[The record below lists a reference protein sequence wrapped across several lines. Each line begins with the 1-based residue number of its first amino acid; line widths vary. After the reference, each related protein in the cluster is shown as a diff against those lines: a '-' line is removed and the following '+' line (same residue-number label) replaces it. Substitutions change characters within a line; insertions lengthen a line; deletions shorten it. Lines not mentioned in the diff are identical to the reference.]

1 MSWADLVQ
9 ESLKEGKVEGRK
21 QRKTHK
27 TTEMAENNLYT
38 IIKVVRDEDFAEQIG
53 NDLYFDLVDLDKVRS
68 FRVQK
73 QASFNVFKENV
84 AKEFGIPAQFQRF
97 WLWEKRENHTCRPS
111 RLLTHIDEAQ
121 SVGVGQLRELHKVD
135 ELKLFLEV
143 ERGLEIRFEPKV
155 KCFPIEKKLT
165 FEDNEL
171 DNGDIICFQKA
182 SAIDTKKHIRY
193 PNVLS
198 YMEYVYNRQVP
209 FCPSDIE
216 SEDEASLEEQNENI
230 TDEEMND
237 MIDEEIN
244 DMIDEDE
251 LLDLDD
257 MVDVDVIGAIDK
269 VISEGLSIIDFRY
282 LQLDLPDQLLQELR
296 DIAFKKDLVVKFKLG
311 LAREVNFN
319 VVKDKIEANADMLY
333 SRELKQVH
341 VVVNFLNKI
350 EWMFEKLEKLE
361 KERYAIKKST
371 DQDNEELKATRQK
384 ILLSKTSLDIHQT
397 ELNSLDTQIA
407 DLKAMLEKLQG
418 ERAKIVEIEA
428 QEKAKITSL
437 NKEVKS
443 IFHRLAIDQVKLK
456 IADQIPEAETELEG
470 HEKVYKTLRAIPP
483 F

>member
-1 MSWADLVQ
+1 M
-9 ESLKEGKVEGRK
+9 
-21 QRKTHK
+21 
-27 TTEMAENNLYT
+27 
-38 IIKVVRDEDFAEQIG
+38 
-53 NDLYFDLVDLDKVRS
+53 
-68 FRVQK
+68 
-73 QASFNVFKENV
+73 
-84 AKEFGIPAQFQRF
+84 
-97 WLWEKRENHTCRPS
+97 
-111 RLLTHIDEAQ
+111 THIDEAQ
-121 SVGVGQLRELHKVD
+121 SVGQLKELHKVD

-143 ERGLEIRFEPKV
+143 ERGLDLCPTAPLNIGEDGILLFFKLYDPEREELRYAGRLFVDCTDKPSEILTKLNKFAGYDPDEEIELYEEIRFEPKV
-155 KCFPIEKKLT
+155 KCFPVEKKLT

-319 VVKDKIEANADMLY
+319 VVKDKIEANADMFY
-333 SRELKQVH
+333 SRELKQVR

-350 EWMFEKLEKLE
+350 EWKFEKLEKLQ
-361 KERYAIKKST
+361 KERYAAKKST
-371 DQDNEELKATRQK
+371 DRDNEELKATRQK

-418 ERAKIVEIEA
+418 DRAKIVEIEA
-428 QEKAKITSL
+428 QEKAKITTL

-456 IADQIPEAETELEG
+456 FADQIPEHETELEG
-470 HEKVYKTLRAIPP
+470 HEKVYKT
-483 F
+483 FTC

>member
-1 MSWADLVQ
+1 
-9 ESLKEGKVEGRK
+9 
-21 QRKTHK
+21 
-27 TTEMAENNLYT
+27 
-38 IIKVVRDEDFAEQIG
+38 
-53 NDLYFDLVDLDKVRS
+53 
-68 FRVQK
+68 
-73 QASFNVFKENV
+73 
-84 AKEFGIPAQFQRF
+84 
-97 WLWEKRENHTCRPS
+97 
-111 RLLTHIDEAQ
+111 
-121 SVGVGQLRELHKVD
+121 
-135 ELKLFLEV
+135 
-143 ERGLEIRFEPKV
+143 
-155 KCFPIEKKLT
+155 
-165 FEDNEL
+165 
-171 DNGDIICFQKA
+171 
-182 SAIDTKKHIRY
+182 
-193 PNVLS
+193 
-198 YMEYVYNRQVP
+198 
-209 FCPSDIE
+209 
-216 SEDEASLEEQNENI
+216 LEEQNENI

-319 VVKDKIEANADMLY
+319 VVKDKIEANADMFY
-333 SRELKQVH
+333 SRELKQVR

-361 KERYAIKKST
+361 KERYAAKKST
-371 DQDNEELKATRQK
+371 DRDNEELKATRQK

-418 ERAKIVEIEA
+418 DRAKIVEIEA
-428 QEKAKITSL
+428 QEKAKITTL

-456 IADQIPEAETELEG
+456 FADQIPEHETELEG
-470 HEKVYKTLRAIPP
+470 HEKVYKTLRANPP